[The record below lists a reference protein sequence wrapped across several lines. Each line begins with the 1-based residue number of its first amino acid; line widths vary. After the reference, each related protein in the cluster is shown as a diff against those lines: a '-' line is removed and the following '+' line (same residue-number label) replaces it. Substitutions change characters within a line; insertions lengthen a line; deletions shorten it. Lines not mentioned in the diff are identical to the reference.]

1 MIKGPSKDEVV
12 LDELNWVTQNI
23 FENKAFNWFQVALF
37 FYFMVNYAVEPALA
51 DSASL
56 VTGFKE
62 LTTSSKFACVSS
74 ADLTLLSITAAAFIP
89 QDYKLRNPNDASRA
103 LLIGASTLLL
113 PVLGSAL
120 YCALRPRLPQD

>member
-1 MIKGPSKDEVV
+1 MVV

-37 FYFMVNYAVEPALA
+37 FYFMVTYAIEPAFA
-51 DSASL
+51 ESASV

-74 ADLTLLSITAAAFIP
+74 ADLTLLTITAAAVIP
-89 QDYKLRNPNDASRA
+89 QDYKLRNPNNESRA

-120 YCALRPRLPQD
+120 YCALRPNLPQQKC